1 MADRARGRFKKRA
14 FTLIELLVVMA
25 IIALLVGLL
34 VPAIQV
40 FKRAADNLKQK
51 SVFHGFETALEL
63 FNKDFDGYPD
73 SDVLP
78 AGGTT
83 ELVCGAQH
91 LAEALVGRDQRGFEP
106 RTDWY
111 AADDASDPER
121 DTELYASTFKGSTP
135 EEIDDSLDRRKGPYT
150 ELRKAVNVFTIFE
163 LFPIDTGD
171 LFVSTVAYRA
181 PVLTDIYHKKITV
194 NRFDG
199 TQEKIKVGSPILY
212 YKANA
217 ASRYFISDIDDVPET
232 SRWIYDYEDNRAII
246 ELGTMEDQAVDHH
259 FDQAFT
265 DDDGKNGWEIFY
277 KTITNPTVDPTATG
291 QFMKPFNSKTY
302 ILISAG
308 RDGIYGTK
316 DDISNFDY

>member
-1 MADRARGRFKKRA
+1 MADRARGHFKRRA
-14 FTLIELLVVMA
+14 FTLIELLVVIA

-34 VPAIQV
+34 VPAMQV
-40 FKRAADNLKQK
+40 VKRAADNLKQK
-51 SVFHGFETALEL
+51 SIFHSFETALEL
-63 FNKDFDGYPD
+63 FSKDFDGYPD

-78 AGGTT
+78 MGGTT
-83 ELVCGAQH
+83 NLVCGAQH

-111 AADDASDPER
+111 AADDAP
-121 DTELYASTFKGSTP
+121 DTELYASIVKGSTQ
-135 EEIDDSLDRRKGPYT
+135 EEIDDSLNRRKGPYT
-150 ELRKAVNVFTIFE
+150 ELRKDVNVFTIYE
-163 LFPIDTGD
+163 LFPADTGD
-171 LFVSTVAYRA
+171 LFPSTVAYRA
-181 PVLTDIYHKKITV
+181 PVLTDVYHKKITV

-199 TQEKIKVGSPILY
+199 TQEKVKVGSPILY

-217 ASRYFISDIDDVPET
+217 ASRYSISDLPTVPET

-246 ELGTMEDQAVDHH
+246 ELGTMEDQMVDHH

-291 QFMKPFNSKTY
+291 QFMKPFNAKTH

>member
-1 MADRARGRFKKRA
+1 MADRARGHFKRDA

-25 IIALLVGLL
+25 IIAVLVGLL

-40 FKRAADNLKQK
+40 VKGAADNLKQK

-63 FNKDFDGYPD
+63 FSKDFDGYPD

-78 AGGTT
+78 MGGSSD
-83 ELVCGAQH
+83 LVCGAQH
-91 LAEALVGRDQRGFEP
+91 LAEALVGRDQRGFDP
-106 RTDWY
+106 KTDWY
-111 AADDASDPER
+111 AADDSP
-121 DTELYASTFKGSTP
+121 DTEVYANVTKGSTQ

-163 LFPIDTGD
+163 LFPVDTGE
-171 LFVSTVAYRA
+171 LFPSTAAYRA

-199 TQEKIKVGSPILY
+199 TQEKIKVGTPILY
-212 YKANA
+212 YKADA
-217 ASRYFISDIDDVPET
+217 ASRYFTGEAEEVSET
-232 SRWIYDYEDNRAII
+232 WRWIYDYEDNRPLI
-246 ELGTMEDQAVDHH
+246 ELGTMRDQTVDHH
-259 FDQAFT
+259 FDENYPDPEDPANQT
-265 DDDGKNGWEIFY
+265 GWHVFY
-277 KTITNPTVDPTATG
+277 RTITNPTVDPTATG
-291 QFMKPFNSKTY
+291 MFKKPFNSKTH

-316 DDISNFDY
+316 DDVSNFDY